1 MPPTPLTVLR
11 PEHGSPRPL
20 AELAAAF
27 GFAVQGDVLPLGVT
41 GVAVAASHVHPG
53 DLYVAL
59 QGAHTHGAEYVA
71 EARDR
76 GAVAVLT
83 DPAGIDRVVAAGL
96 SGLVTAQPRAV
107 LGAVSAWVYGTT
119 DAPVTL
125 FGITGT
131 NGKTSTA
138 YLLDAVARQLALR
151 TGLST
156 TAERV
161 IDGERSASRLTTPE
175 APEVHAMIALL
186 AERGI
191 DVATLEV
198 SAQALTRHRVD
209 GLLFDVTGFT
219 NLSHDHLDDYG
230 TMDAYLAAKAQ
241 LFTSARTRQ
250 AVVSL
255 DSPYGARVVASA
267 DVPVTTITSR
277 EDVDAD
283 WRLTITAQDAD
294 RTAFSLRG
302 PDGALLSSAVP
313 VVGAHMAANAGLA
326 IVMLVRAGHSL
337 PSIQAALGDA
347 PIDVY
352 LPGRAERVSG
362 DDGPA
367 VFVDF
372 GHSADAYATTLA
384 ALRPF
389 TPGRLI
395 VLCAANGNRDATKRF
410 EMGRVAAEGSDVVI
424 VTDHHPRLEDPAVI
438 RAALLEGVAAADTP
452 AEVREVVPPE
462 EAIRVAIAMA
472 GPGDTVLWAGPGH
485 LDYRDVG
492 GVKVPFDARALARQ
506 ALRDAGWATS

>member
-1 MPPTPLTVLR
+1 MHPPTTTVLR
-11 PEHGSPRPL
+11 PEHGAPRPL
-20 AELAAAF
+20 ADLAAEF
-27 GFAVQGDVLPLGVT
+27 GLTVYGETAERRIT
-41 GVAVAASHVHPG
+41 GVAVAASHVYPG

-71 EARDR
+71 EARSR

-96 SGLVTAQPRAV
+96 TGVVASQPRAV
-107 LGAVSAWVYGTT
+107 LGAVSAWVYGTA
-119 DAPVTL
+119 DAALTL
-125 FGITGT
+125 FGVTGT

-138 YLLDAVARQLALR
+138 YLLDAVARQLSLR

-209 GLLFDVTGFT
+209 GLLFDVSGFT

-230 TMDAYLAAKAQ
+230 TMEAYLAAKAQ
-241 LFTSARTRQ
+241 LFTSERTRQ

-255 DSPYGARVVASA
+255 DSPYGERVVALA
-267 DVPVTTITSR
+267 DVPVTTISSR
-277 EDVDAD
+277 PDVEAD
-283 WRLTITAQDAD
+283 WRLTVTAQEAD
-294 RTAFSLRG
+294 RTAFALHG
-302 PDGALLSSAVP
+302 PDGAVLTSAVP

-337 PSIQAALGDA
+337 ASIQSALGDA

-362 DDGPA
+362 DDGPT

-410 EMGRVAAEGSDVVI
+410 DMGRVAAEGSDVVI

-438 RAALLEGVAAADTP
+438 RAALLEGVAAATSP
-452 AEVREVVPPE
+452 VEVLEVVPPE
-462 EAIRVAIAMA
+462 EAIRVAVTMA
-472 GPGDTVLWAGPGH
+472 APGDTVLWAGPGH

-506 ALRDAGWATS
+506 ALRDAGWGTA

>member
-1 MPPTPLTVLR
+1 MSGSPPTVLR
-11 PEHGSPRPL
+11 PERLTPRPL
-20 AELAAAF
+20 ADLAAAF
-27 GFAVQGDVLPLGVT
+27 GFAHRGDLADRALT

-59 QGAHTHGAEYVA
+59 QGAHTHGAEFVA

-76 GAVAVLT
+76 GATAVLT
-83 DPAGIDRVVAAGL
+83 DPAGVERVMAAGL
-96 SGLVTAQPRAV
+96 VALVADRPRAV
-107 LGAVSAWVYGTT
+107 LGAVSAWVYGTA
-119 DAPVTL
+119 DAGLAL
-125 FGITGT
+125 FGVTGT

-138 YLLDAVARQLALR
+138 YLLDAVARQLGLR

-191 DVATLEV
+191 DAATLEV

-209 GLLFDVTGFT
+209 GLVFDVTGFT

-230 TMDAYLAAKAQ
+230 TMEAYLAAKAQ
-241 LFTSARTRQ
+241 LFTAARTRH

-255 DSPYGARVVASA
+255 DSPYGEQVVAQA
-267 DVPVTTITSR
+267 DVPVTTISSR
-277 EDVDAD
+277 AEVPAD
-283 WRLTITAQDAD
+283 WRLEVTEQEAD
-294 RTAFSLRG
+294 HTAFRLTG
-302 PDGALLSSAVP
+302 PDGAVLTSAVP

-337 PSIQAALGDA
+337 ASIQEALGDA

-362 DDGPA
+362 SDGPA

-410 EMGRVAAEGSDVVI
+410 DMGRVAAEGSDVVI

-438 RAALLEGVAAADTP
+438 RAALLEGVAAAASP
-452 AEVREVVPPE
+452 AEVLEVVPPE
-462 EAIRVAIAMA
+462 EAIRAAVALA

-492 GVKVPFDARALARQ
+492 GVKVPFDARALARA
-506 ALRDAGWATS
+506 ALRDAGWSAS

>member
-1 MPPTPLTVLR
+1 MSGSTPTVLR
-11 PEHGSPRPL
+11 PERLAPRPL
-20 AELAAAF
+20 AGLADAF
-27 GFAVQGDVLPLGVT
+27 GFAVHGDASDRAIT
-41 GVAVAASHVHPG
+41 GIAVAAGHVHEG

-59 QGAHTHGAEYVA
+59 QGAHTHGAEFVG
-71 EARDR
+71 EARER

-83 DPAGIDRVVAAGL
+83 DAAGL
-96 SGLVTAQPRAV
+96 DRAMAAGVVVLIAPHPRAV
-107 LGAVSAWVYGTT
+107 LGDVSAWVYGTA
-119 DAPVTL
+119 DAPLTL
-125 FGITGT
+125 LGVTGT

-138 YLLDAVARQLALR
+138 YLLDAVARQVGLR

-191 DVATLEV
+191 DLATLEV

-209 GLLFDVTGFT
+209 GLVFDVTGFT

-241 LFTSARTRQ
+241 LFTADRTRH

-255 DSPYGARVVASA
+255 DSPYGAQVVERA
-267 DVPVTTITSR
+267 DVPVTTISSR
-277 EDVDAD
+277 GDVAAD
-283 WRLTITAQDAD
+283 WQLTVTEQAADHTSFRLT
-294 RTAFSLRG
+294 SPLG
-302 PDGALLSSAVP
+302 EVLSSAVP

-326 IVMLVRAGHSL
+326 IVMLVQAGHSL
-337 PSIQAALGDA
+337 ASIQSALGES

-362 DDGPA
+362 ADGPA
-367 VFVDF
+367 VYVDF

-410 EMGRVAAEGSDVVI
+410 DMGRVAAEGSDVVI

-438 RAALLEGVAAADTP
+438 RAALLEGTVAAASP
-452 AEVREVVPPE
+452 AEVLEVVPPE
-462 EAIRVAIAMA
+462 DAIRTAVAMA
-472 GPGDTVLWAGPGH
+472 RPGDTVLWAGPGH

-492 GVKVPFDARALARQ
+492 GVKVPFDARALARA
-506 ALRDAGWATS
+506 ALREAGWETS